1 MVYAKFIDSLS
12 PSNRKK
18 ANTKLNNLKVALEY
32 IVYFKRYNAEKL
44 IIMLYVLFLLLFF
57 QSRMNNLTRL
67 RDQFWASLD
76 EGRM

>member
-44 IIMLYVLFLLLFF
+44 IIMLYVLFLLSFF